1 MAIKKSTRTAR
12 KKKPA
17 RKAAK
22 KPRAAEAAAREA
34 AAPASEPAMSAR
46 DERGARRAVEATSRA
61 ASAAANAALGASR
74 RAVQA
79 SPTIVLRAASII
91 EEEVAMGIGA
101 VKRIEQRFL
110 DVDALRSQHPD
121 HVMSRFRRDA
131 HEAVD
136 IILDIVTAAASTV
149 GEQAGRMVNVTASH
163 MPRGTS
169 APEGN
174 GAPQASATRLTTVRV
189 PGTVAAG
196 DRGEV
201 SVSLENESEAATA
214 EFTLHSSELVSAG
227 GHRIPADHVTF
238 DPATLSVPPR
248 ESGLVKVMV
257 TVPAKSPAGMYE
269 GLLRATHLDGLR
281 AMLVVQVA

>member
-1 MAIKKSTRTAR
+1 MATSKRSGRSAR
-12 KKKPA
+12 KKAPR

-22 KPRAAEAAAREA
+22 EERAPEVEIPSVGNPASGEREDRGVRRAAEATGRAATA
-34 AAPASEPAMSAR
+34 AA
-46 DERGARRAVEATSRA
+46 T
-61 ASAAANAALGASR
+61 AALDASR

-149 GEQAGRMVNVTASH
+149 GQQAGRMVNVTASH
-163 MPRGTS
+163 MGRD
-169 APEGN
+169 
-174 GAPQASATRLTTVRV
+174 GAPNGGDGARQSSGARLTTVRV
-189 PGTVAAG
+189 PGTIAPG
-196 DRGEV
+196 ERGEV
-201 SVSLENESEAATA
+201 SVSLENASESATA
-214 EFTLHSSELVSAG
+214 EFTLHCSELVSAG
-227 GHRIPADHVTF
+227 GDRIPSGNVSF
-238 DPATLSVPPR
+238 SPATLSVPPR
-248 ESGLVKVMV
+248 ESGLVKVSV
-257 TVPAKSPAGMYE
+257 AVPSSVRPGMYE
-269 GLLRATHLDGLR
+269 GLLRATYLDGMR
-281 AMLVVQVA
+281 AMLAVQVA